1 MAEAAGQIGSTR
13 KADNLSL
20 EALAES
26 EQRFRALVESLP
38 EAILVHSEN
47 KIVFIN
53 PFCMRLLVAE
63 RPEQILGRDIIE
75 FIDPVYL
82 PTIKSRI
89 EECYATGA
97 ASPPTESIL
106 IACDGSSVDVEAVA
120 IPICWNGGP
129 AIEVVARDI
138 GARKRAE
145 KAAQDWQKR
154 LELAQRAGLRI
165 GLWDWDAEANTVV
178 WSDETY
184 RQFGYTRDT
193 FSGRVEDAITR
204 IHPEDRSR
212 VEEAIRRVMA
222 EDQEYAVEYR
232 VVRPDKTICWI
243 DAFGVVVRDGPTHML
258 GIGIDVT
265 NLKKTEQSLQQ
276 AKM

>member
-1 MAEAAGQIGSTR
+1 MTKEVSMAEAAGQIGATR
-13 KADNLSL
+13 KAHNLSL

-89 EECYATGA
+89 EECCATGA

-204 IHPEDRSR
+204 IHPEDRAR
-212 VEEAIRRVMA
+212 IENAIREVMSGGS
-222 EDQEYAVEYR
+222 EYAEQYR
-232 VVRPDKTICWI
+232 
-243 DAFGVVVRDGPTHML
+243 
-258 GIGIDVT
+258 
-265 NLKKTEQSLQQ
+265 
-276 AKM
+276 

>member
-1 MAEAAGQIGSTR
+1 MAEAAGQIGATR
-13 KADNLSL
+13 KAHNLSL

-75 FIDPVYL
+75 FIDPVDL

-106 IACDGSSVDVEAVA
+106 IACDGSSVEVEAVA
-120 IPICWNGGP
+120 IPIC
-129 AIEVVARDI
+129 
-138 GARKRAE
+138 
-145 KAAQDWQKR
+145 
-154 LELAQRAGLRI
+154 
-165 GLWDWDAEANTVV
+165 
-178 WSDETY
+178 
-184 RQFGYTRDT
+184 
-193 FSGRVEDAITR
+193 
-204 IHPEDRSR
+204 
-212 VEEAIRRVMA
+212 
-222 EDQEYAVEYR
+222 
-232 VVRPDKTICWI
+232 
-243 DAFGVVVRDGPTHML
+243 
-258 GIGIDVT
+258 
-265 NLKKTEQSLQQ
+265 
-276 AKM
+276 